1 MRQHQY
7 LRAVLSS
14 NYVSHRTL
22 FLVGRMGIRRVVIS
36 VRIQIIVACGKLLEE
51 TVDLCKE
58 GHDDFGNKVVG
69 FSEEGVLYPEG
80 SRGQMTQ
87 RLPREPI
94 WALGHVF
101 VILRAIEFGTIE
113 RMLTRAHAT
122 DGKLLEE
129 LHDFCGEGHPD
140 IYLRV
145 NKINTGNIWIPV
157 R

>member
-14 NYVSHRTL
+14 HDMPIRTL
-22 FLVGRMGIRRVVIS
+22 LLVGRIGIRRVVIS
-36 VRIQIIVACGKLLEE
+36 VRVQIIVACGKLLEE

-69 FSEEGVLYPEG
+69 FAEEGVLYPEG

-87 RLPREPI
+87 CLPREPI
-94 WALGHVF
+94 WSLGYVF
-101 VILRAIEFGTIE
+101 VILRAVEFGTIE
-113 RMLTRAHAT
+113 RMLTRTYAT

-129 LHDFCGEGHPD
+129 PHDFCGEGHPD
-140 IYLRV
+140 LSSCKQ
-145 NKINTGNIWIPV
+145 NKYG
-157 R
+157 

>member
-7 LRAVLSS
+7 LRPILASD
-14 NYVSHRTL
+14 YVSHRAL
-22 FLVGRMGIRRVVIS
+22 LLVGRIGVNVVIVL

-69 FSEEGVLYPEG
+69 FAEEGILYPKG

-87 RLPREPI
+87 CLPREPI
-94 WALGHVF
+94 WSLGYVF
-101 VILRAIEFGTIE
+101 VILRAVEFGTIE
-113 RMLTRAHAT
+113 RMLTRTYAT

-129 LHDFCGEGHPD
+129 PHDFCGEGHPD
-140 IYLRV
+140 LSSCKQ
-145 NKINTGNIWIPV
+145 NKYG
-157 R
+157 